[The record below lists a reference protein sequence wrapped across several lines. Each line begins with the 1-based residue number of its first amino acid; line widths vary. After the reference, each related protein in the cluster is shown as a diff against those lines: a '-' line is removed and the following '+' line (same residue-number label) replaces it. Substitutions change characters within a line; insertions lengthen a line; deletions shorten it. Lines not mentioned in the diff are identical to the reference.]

1 MNNLDSRC
9 PNIVNVEV
17 HFNNFM
23 TDIFDGWRNR
33 QNDDDVSI
41 EDYEFV
47 RNGFSG
53 RTAEDFHKLINEEYS
68 NYLNKLMN
76 NPSAFE
82 DLTAE
87 FWEIMDGEFHWW
99 LDEEWIKLIYDE

>member
-23 TDIFDGWRNR
+23 GDIFDGWKNR
-33 QNDDDVSI
+33 QDNYDKI

-47 RNGFSG
+47 DENGYG
-53 RTAEDFHKLINEEYS
+53 VAIAFHKLINEEYA
-68 NYLNKLMN
+68 NYLKNIIR

-82 DLTAE
+82 DLTTE
-87 FWEIMDGEFHWW
+87 FWEIMDGEFENGV
-99 LDEEWIKLIYDE
+99 DEEWIKLIYDE

>member
-17 HFNNFM
+17 NFNNFM
-23 TDIFDGWRNR
+23 TDIFDGWKNR
-33 QNDDDVSI
+33 QENADVI

-47 RNGFSG
+47 GEWVWG
-53 RTAEDFHKLINEEYS
+53 KTAKDFHKLINEEYS

-82 DLTAE
+82 DLTTE

>member
-17 HFNNFM
+17 NFNNFM
-23 TDIFDGWRNR
+23 TDIFDGWKNR
-33 QNDDDVSI
+33 QEDPDVI

-53 RTAEDFHKLINEEYS
+53 KTAKDFHKLINEEYS
-68 NYLNKLMN
+68 NYLNRVIR

-82 DLTAE
+82 DLTTE
-87 FWEIMDGEFHWW
+87 FWEIMDCEFENGV
-99 LDEEWIKLIYDE
+99 DEEWIKILYDE